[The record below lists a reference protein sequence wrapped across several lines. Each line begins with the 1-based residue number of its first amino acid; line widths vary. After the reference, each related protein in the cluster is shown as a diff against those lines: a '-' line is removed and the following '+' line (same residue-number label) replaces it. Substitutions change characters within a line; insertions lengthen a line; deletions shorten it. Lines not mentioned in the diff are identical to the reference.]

1 MTLFRPLV
9 TILKFTQKCK
19 QTAVSQKLSKI
30 KKNFQNIFLHLM
42 RCLNFWQSFIFWGA
56 KFGPLTHATAVKCII
71 WIYLWLFCIEKS
83 PNITWQKWRKFSSLL
98 QSIHI
103 STVQYKLC
111 HKKKIKWR
119 TWNMKH
125 RAASWKSQW
134 EKITQ
139 QEKNNSTRKI

>member
-1 MTLFRPLV
+1 MHEWVTLFRPLAA
-9 TILKFTQKCK
+9 ILNFAQKCK

-30 KKNFQNIFLHLM
+30 KKNFQN
-42 RCLNFWQSFIFWGA
+42 IFWGA

-71 WIYLWLFCIEKS
+71 WIYLWLFCIEKF

-125 RAASWKSQW
+125 RAASWKSQR

-139 QEKNNSTRKI
+139 QEKNNSTKKI